1 MAERTTRAPRTP
13 RTTRQHQTVAEE
25 TTSTPPAPA
34 PPAPRRRGAAER
46 TVPTPP
52 VAEGA
57 ADQGPAEG
65 APAEREETR
74 SREVFAPPP
83 VDIYED
89 DQGLVVVADLP
100 GVEPG
105 ALDVR
110 VEQGVLTLLGRTQ
123 ALAGGTPLHREYELT
138 GFFRQFQLPEEIDAG
153 RIEAA
158 LTQGVLT
165 LRLPR
170 AAPAPPRRIA
180 VRST

>member
-1 MAERTTRAPRTP
+1 MAERTI
-13 RTTRQHQTVAEE
+13 
-25 TTSTPPAPA
+25 PA
-34 PPAPRRRGAAER
+34 
-46 TVPTPP
+46 PP
-52 VAEGA
+52 VAEGTT
-57 ADQGPAEG
+57 DQGPAEG
-65 APAEREETR
+65 APAGREGTR
-74 SREVFAPPP
+74 SRDVFAPPP

-89 DQGLVVVADLP
+89 EQGLVVVADLP

-110 VEQGVLTLLGRTQ
+110 VEQGVLTLLGRAR
-123 ALAGGTPLHREYELT
+123 ALATGTPLHREYELT
-138 GFFRQFQLPEEIDAG
+138 DFFRQFQLPEEIDAG

-170 AAPAPPRRIA
+170 AAPAPPRRIQ

>member
-1 MAERTTRAPRTP
+1 MAERTTRQRRRRTEP
-13 RTTRQHQTVAEE
+13 AAQI
-25 TTSTPPAPA
+25 PAPA
-34 PPAPRRRGAAER
+34 AEPAAPRRRAAAER
-46 TVPTPP
+46 TVPAP
-52 VAEGA
+52 
-57 ADQGPAEG
+57 PAEAALETASG
-65 APAEREETR
+65 ASAAASASAAEREATR
-74 SREVFAPPP
+74 SQEVFAPPP

-123 ALAGGTPLHREYELT
+123 ALATGTPVHREYELT
-138 GFFRQFQLPEEIDAG
+138 GFFRQFQLPEEIDTG
-153 RIEAA
+153 RIEAQ

-170 AAPAPPRRIA
+170 AAPAAPRRIA
-180 VRST
+180 VRGA

>member
-1 MAERTTRAPRTP
+1 M
-13 RTTRQHQTVAEE
+13 
-25 TTSTPPAPA
+25 
-34 PPAPRRRGAAER
+34 AER

-52 VAEGA
+52 PVPSPAAEPAGQGPPGA
-57 ADQGPAEG
+57 AA
-65 APAEREETR
+65 AAREATR
-74 SREVFAPPP
+74 SQEVFAPPP

-89 DQGLVVVADLP
+89 EQGLVVVADLP

-105 ALDVR
+105 GLDVR
-110 VEQGVLTLLGRTQ
+110 VEQGVLTIQGRTQ
-123 ALAGGTPLHREYELT
+123 ALATGTPLHREYELP

-170 AAPAPPRRIA
+170 AAPAPPRRID
-180 VRST
+180 VRPA